1 MKNSWQSLP
10 DGTLYNVATQ
20 AHTTINAALPAYG
33 CTAGQMTALSSGK
46 TALDTS
52 ITAWESKRAALEA
65 ETQTKLAARQSTI
78 DALISVANTIYANAG
93 VTDAMLSAA
102 GYAIHDTSKTK
113 VIPQQV
119 VTFNV
124 TPDGSGNAF
133 LKWGRNGNPQGV
145 MFVIEQSPDGTA
157 WTQVQTTT
165 RAKTTINGLVIG
177 VPQWFR
183 VRATKSEISALP
195 SDPISIWNPG
205 GEGFQLS
212 VAA

>member
-1 MKNSWQSLP
+1 MP
-10 DGTLYNVATQ
+10 DSTLYNTANQ
-20 AHTTINAALPAYG
+20 AYTIINGALIAYG
-33 CTAGQMTALSSGK
+33 CNAAQMTALSNGK
-46 TALDTS
+46 TALDAS
-52 ITAWESKRAALEA
+52 ITAWETKRAALEA

-93 VTDAMLSAA
+93 VTDAMLANA
-102 GYAIHDTSKTK
+102 GYAIHDSSRST
-113 VIPQQV
+113 VIPQPV
-119 VTFNV
+119 ITFNV

-165 RAKTTINGLVIG
+165 RAKATISGLVIG
-177 VPQWFR
+177 VPTWFR
-183 VRATKSEISALP
+183 VRATKSDISALP
-195 SDPISIWNPG
+195 SDPISIWNPN
-205 GEGFQLS
+205 GEGFQLA